1 MAYMRKILGNS
12 TLEEMLIEFGDRLRT
27 YRLQQNLSVVD
38 VATRAGLNRNTVVN
52 AEAGKNPRLKTVF
65 RLLRV
70 YGRVEALDAF
80 LPQPALSPL
89 QLARTRGRIRK
100 RARKTVDG

>member
-1 MAYMRKILGNS
+1 MPKILGDN
-12 TLEEMLIEFGDRLRT
+12 TLKEMLIEFGNRLRA
-27 YRLQQNLSVVD
+27 YRLQQNLSVRD

-52 AEAGKNPRLKTVF
+52 AEAGKNPRLETVL

-80 LPQPALSPL
+80 LPQPTLSPL
-89 QLARTRGRIRK
+89 QLARSRGRIRK

>member
-1 MAYMRKILGNS
+1 MPKISGNN

-27 YRLQQNLSVVD
+27 YRLQQNLSVSD
-38 VATRAGLNRNTVVN
+38 VATRAGLNRNTVAN
-52 AEAGKNPRLKTVF
+52 AEAGKNPRLETVL

-80 LPQPALSPL
+80 LPRPTVSPL
-89 QLARTRGRIRK
+89 QLARSRGRIRK